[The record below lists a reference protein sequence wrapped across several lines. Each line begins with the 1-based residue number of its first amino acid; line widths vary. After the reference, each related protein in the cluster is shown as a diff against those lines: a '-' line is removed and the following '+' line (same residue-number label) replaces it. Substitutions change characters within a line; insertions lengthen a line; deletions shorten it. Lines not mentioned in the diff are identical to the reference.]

1 MALLGAIGSLA
12 GNIFGSSSTRSTNR
26 TNMKI
31 AQMNNQFAAVE
42 AEKNRDFQAQQW
54 QKQFDATNKYNTPSN
69 QRALLEEAG
78 YNPYALLGGTNA
90 MSSGATAPAGSQASP
105 SGNPVMQAYH
115 PDFSGV
121 SEAINSF
128 YQNRKIASETSGIDT
143 QNSLV
148 SQFGSDINKAQI
160 ANLLG
165 GNFAQ
170 LEDSYRDYFTSRAE
184 PVAQLN
190 LGKMRS
196 EAIGAELT
204 NQLNLAQSALL
215 GVKAKSH
222 EIINEYLGQSQQMQL
237 LTSSAQAFMYYRNG
251 LLSEQQLKNA
261 ISERFKVEA
270 ETQKVGEEVRRMKID
285 NRVAFQVA
293 GDLVEALKM
302 QYRYQAVDFGSAAK
316 FASKSNYLDYL
327 HQKLLYNS
335 TLDEYD
341 FTKHIKYTPG
351 NRWIRKNIDPV
362 AGILGNILGAG
373 FGGAIGSSLL
383 RSGARVSRRGR

>member
-12 GNIFGSSSTRSTNR
+12 GNVLGFSSTRSTNK

-31 AQMNNQFAAVE
+31 AQMNNDFAAAE
-42 AEKNRDFQAQQW
+42 AEKNRNFQAQQW

-90 MSSGATAPAGSQASP
+90 MTSGATAPAGSQAAP

-143 QNSLV
+143 QNSLLN
-148 SQFGSDINKAQI
+148 QFGSDINKAQI

-190 LGKMRS
+190 YGKMRS
-196 EAIGAELT
+196 DAIGAELT

-237 LTSSAQAFMYYRNG
+237 LTMSAQAFMYYRNG
-251 LLSEQQLKNA
+251 LLSEEQLKNA
-261 ISERFKVEA
+261 VSERFKVEA
-270 ETQKVGEEVRRMKID
+270 ETQKVGEETRRIKID
-285 NRVAFQVA
+285 NDVASAVSD
-293 GDLVEALKM
+293 DLVEALKM
-302 QYRYQAVDFGSAAK
+302 QYRFQAADFGSAKNWAYQ
-316 FASKSNYLDYL
+316 SNRLDYL

-335 TLDEYD
+335 VLDEYD
-341 FTKHIKYTPG
+341 FTKYTKYTPG

-383 RSGARVSRRGR
+383 RLGARASRRGR

>member
-1 MALLGAIGSLA
+1 MSLIGAIGSLA

-31 AQMNNQFAAVE
+31 AQMNNDFAAAE
-42 AEKNRDFQAQQW
+42 AEKNRNFQAQQW

-78 YNPYALLGGTNA
+78 YNPYALLGGTNG

-128 YQNRKIASETSGIDT
+128 YQNRKIASEASGIDI
-143 QNSLV
+143 QNSLL
-148 SQFGSDINKAQI
+148 SQFGPDLNKAQV

-170 LEDSYRDYFTSRAE
+170 LEDSYRDYFASRAE

-190 LGKMRS
+190 FGKMRS

-237 LTSSAQAFMYYRNG
+237 LTMSAQAFMYYRNG
-251 LLSEQQLKNA
+251 LLSEQQLQNA
-261 ISERFKVEA
+261 ISERFKIEA
-270 ETQKVGEEVRRMKID
+270 ETRKIGAETRRVNVD
-285 NRVAFQVA
+285 NRTASAVAD
-293 GDLVEALKM
+293 DLIQALKM
-302 QYRYQAVDFGSAAK
+302 QYRFQAADFGSAKNWAYQ
-316 FASKSNYLDYL
+316 SNRLDYL
-327 HQKLLYNS
+327 NRKLEYDS
-335 TLDEYD
+335 FRDEYD
-341 FTKHIKYTPG
+341 FTRHVKYTPG
-351 NRWIRKNIDPV
+351 NRWLRKNVDPV
-362 AGILGNILGAG
+362 MNILGG
-373 FGGAIGSSLL
+373 LFGGAVGSSLL
-383 RSGARVSRRGR
+383 RGGAKAARRRR